1 MLAIFA
7 AHAQAGAPGSVVTSR
22 PQPAFAEKLVPMY
35 AQCLVEVRLPF
46 ILQSMRVLIVVTT
59 QNSSDERLS
68 TTQLCMA
75 YAALVRS
82 ANAFGDGVGT
92 SNGES
97 VEGDSMA
104 WLCVEVLLDAIRR
117 ARSAPSS
124 SPPLPASSSSVASIL
139 PTHSEHLH
147 RLHLT
152 LIALVPSVSLA
163 LIPRL
168 LEEVKAIV
176 LLSPAADVA
185 GEQRQELVQA
195 LFKAILQDV
204 GDAEKEYAIEW
215 WLENREALAGER
227 DNLLHHSPETEGTLV
242 ARL

>member
-1 MLAIFA
+1 
-7 AHAQAGAPGSVVTSR
+7 
-22 PQPAFAEKLVPMY
+22 MY
-35 AQCLVEVRLPF
+35 AQCLVEVRCPF
-46 ILQSMRVLIVVTT
+46 IQEFMRVLMDSIT

-92 SNGES
+92 SDGES

-117 ARSAPSS
+117 ARSIPSS
-124 SPPLPASSSSVASIL
+124 SLSPPPSSSSVS
-139 PTHSEHLH
+139 PTPSTHSDHLH
-147 RLHLT
+147 RLQLT
-152 LIALVPSVSLA
+152 LIALIPSVSLA
-163 LIPRL
+163 LMPRL
-168 LEEVKAIV
+168 LQEVKAIV
-176 LLSPAADVA
+176 LSSPAADHR
-185 GEQRQELVQA
+185 GEKRDELVQA

-204 GDAEKEYAIEW
+204 GDAEKEYTVGW
-215 WLENREALAGER
+215 WLENREVLAGEG
-227 DNLLHHSPETEGTLV
+227 DKLPHDSLETESALT

>member
-1 MLAIFA
+1 
-7 AHAQAGAPGSVVTSR
+7 
-22 PQPAFAEKLVPMY
+22 MY
-35 AQCLVEVRLPF
+35 AQCLVEVRRPF
-46 ILQSMRVLIVVTT
+46 ILEFMVLMAVTT

-82 ANAFGDGVGT
+82 ANAFGDGAGA
-92 SNGES
+92 SDDES

-104 WLCVEVLLDAIRR
+104 WLCVEVLLDAIRNS
-117 ARSAPSS
+117 RSAPSS
-124 SPPLPASSSSVASIL
+124 SLPLPLSSSSVSPIP

-152 LIALVPSVSLA
+152 LIALVPSVRLA
-163 LIPRL
+163 LMPRL
-168 LEEVKAIV
+168 LQEVKAIV
-176 LLSPAADVA
+176 LSSTAADRA
-185 GEQRQELVQA
+185 EEQREELVQA

-204 GDAEKEYAIEW
+204 GDAEKEYAIGW
-215 WLENREALAGER
+215 WLENREALADER
-227 DNLLHHSPETEGTLV
+227 EDPLHDSLETEGTLV

>member
-7 AHAQAGAPGSVVTSR
+7 AHAQAGTPGSTVTSR
-22 PQPAFAEKLVPMY
+22 PQPAFVEKLVPMY
-35 AQCLVEVRLPF
+35 AQCLVEVRRPF
-46 ILQSMRVLIVVTT
+46 IMEFIPVLMVVTT

-82 ANAFGDGVGT
+82 ANAFGDGAGA
-92 SNGES
+92 SDDES

-117 ARSAPSS
+117 ARSAPSI
-124 SPPLPASSSSVASIL
+124 SPPPPPSSSSVSPIPL
-139 PTHSEHLH
+139 THSEHLH

-152 LIALVPSVSLA
+152 LLALVPSVSLA
-163 LIPRL
+163 LMSRL
-168 LEEVKAIV
+168 LQEVKAIV
-176 LLSPAADVA
+176 LSSPAADHA
-185 GEQRQELVQA
+185 GEQREELVQA

-204 GDAEKEYAIEW
+204 GDAEKEYAIGW

-227 DNLLHHSPETEGTLV
+227 DSLLHDSQETEGNLL